1 MGQSTDAVGGEQP
14 ALGPDEMLPGIGW
27 PADDDIF
34 TNNFRFGDL
43 ADWNRTA
50 LALHETNDGFYRID
64 RTGFPPVLAILDHSA
79 VLDVERQ
86 PELFTNGPA
95 PVLTTQEALD
105 TPPLVEL
112 KTLIHMDGDEHTA
125 YRKLGLPQ
133 FKPASLSRLAGR
145 LDELSERALTTMRKA
160 GGEIDFSIE
169 VALPYPLHVIL
180 KILGLPE
187 EDYPRMMT
195 LTQQLFGGEDPD
207 LQREELTPEAIAG
220 VLMDF
225 FTYFN
230 GITADRREH
239 PRDDLATLIAN
250 GRIGDDPLGDLETMG
265 YYVIVATAGH
275 DTTSSA
281 MAGGLRAL
289 VEHPEQL
296 RLLQERPELM
306 NNAIE
311 EMLRW
316 TAPVRHFMRTATADT
331 EIHGHRLAVG
341 DLVYLSYR
349 AANLDPKVFDDP
361 LRFDIERPNADRQIS
376 FGFGKHFCMGAQLAR
391 MELRSLFSRVVPLIE
406 SVELAGAPTT
416 SQTTFVGGHKTLPI
430 RYTLRDD

>member
-1 MGQSTDAVGGEQP
+1 MNDQREQRVMP
-14 ALGPDEMLPGIGW
+14 TVIGL

-34 TNNFRFGDL
+34 TDNVRFGDMD
-43 ADWNRTA
+43 AWNRAA
-50 LALHETNDGFYRID
+50 LRIHEEHDGFHRIE
-64 RTGFPPVLAILDHSA
+64 REGFPPILA
-79 VLDVERQ
+79 VLGHASVLEVERQ

-105 TPPLVEL
+105 TPPPVEL

-133 FKPASLSRLAGR
+133 FKPASLDGLQERLA
-145 LDELSERALTTMRKA
+145 ELSERAIATMRA
-160 GGEIDFSIE
+160 ADGHLDFSTD

-187 EDYPRMMT
+187 DDYQRMMQ

-207 LQREELTPEAIAG
+207 LQREEMSPEAIGAI
-220 VLMDF
+220 LMDF
-225 FTYFN
+225 MAYFS
-230 GITADRREH
+230 GITIDRRTN
-239 PRDDLATLIAN
+239 PTDDLASLIAN
-250 GRIGDDPLGDLETMG
+250 GRLGDGPGAPPLGDLETIG
-265 YYVIVATAGH
+265 YYIIVATAGH

-289 VEHPEQL
+289 IEHPEQL

-311 EMLRW
+311 EILRW
-316 TAPVRHFMRTATADT
+316 TAPVRHFMRCATVDT
-331 EIHGHRLAVG
+331 ELHGHAIAKG
-341 DLVYLSYR
+341 AFVYLSYKG
-349 AANLDPKVFDDP
+349 ANLDPKLFEDP
-361 LRFDIERPNADRQIS
+361 LRFDVERANADRQIS

-391 MELRSLFSRVVPLIE
+391 MELRSLFNRLVPLIE
-406 SVELAGAPTT
+406 SVEIAGDATM
-416 SQTTFVGGHKTLPI
+416 SQTTFVGGPKALPI
-430 RYTLRDD
+430 RYTLRDDG